1 MKSVGKLSKIKD
13 GALSV
18 NIYRKARDVHLG
30 SMTDPLGN
38 ISTAMGKME
47 DELVQQYIKQAL
59 STGHPATQVLDALR
73 NGLEIVGQRYN
84 SGEYFLSELII
95 SGQIMKDAM
104 KTLEPYMKSKS
115 FATKGRIVL
124 GTALGDIHDIGKNI
138 VKTMLLSQGY
148 EVLDLGVDV
157 PADRFTL
164 TAKDRDT
171 KVIGISALLSTAV
184 PVSMEVVKQ
193 LEKDGRR
200 SQIKVILGGAS
211 VRQNM
216 TESYHVDA
224 AVVGVTDGLDIIKR
238 WTS

>member
-1 MKSVGKLSKIKD
+1 
-13 GALSV
+13 
-18 NIYRKARDVHLG
+18 
-30 SMTDPLGN
+30 MTEAILEN
-38 ISTAMGKME
+38 ISTAMGKIE
-47 DELVQQYIKQAL
+47 DQLVQQYIKQAL
-59 STGHPATQVLDALR
+59 SAGHSPIQVLDALR
-73 NGLEIVGQRYN
+73 NGLEIVGRRYN

-104 KTLEPYMKSKS
+104 KTLEPYMANSS

-157 PADRFTL
+157 AADRFAR
-164 TAKDRDT
+164 TAKEKDA
-171 KVIGISALLSTAV
+171 KIIGISALLSTAV
-184 PVSMEVVKQ
+184 PMSMDVVNQ
-193 LEKDGRR
+193 VEKDGWR
-200 SQIKVILGGAS
+200 SHVKVILGGAS

-216 TESYHVDA
+216 TETYHVDA
-224 AVVGVTDGLDIIKR
+224 AVVDVTEGLGIIKA